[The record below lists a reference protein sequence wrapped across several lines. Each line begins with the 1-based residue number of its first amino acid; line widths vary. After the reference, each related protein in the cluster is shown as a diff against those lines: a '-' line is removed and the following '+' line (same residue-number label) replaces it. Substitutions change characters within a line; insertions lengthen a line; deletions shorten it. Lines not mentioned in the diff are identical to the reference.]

1 VGMRFSN
8 RPEFERSERQEI
20 YDLVERHGRVGYES
34 ARRELDMDREMF
46 GHHVAMLE
54 RDGAIER
61 TDGNELRVAFERS
74 AAEEYEAEGTTFVI
88 RQARQEDLTGLVGAI
103 RETTSA
109 APYAEAETV
118 ADVVESEDVLLRHNE
133 LATRVF
139 FVATVD
145 SDVVGWVH
153 VEGNELSK
161 LDHTAELTVGV
172 MGEYQGRGIGSHLLV
187 RGVGWAAANGYER
200 VYNSVPATNEAAI
213 EFLRDHDWA
222 VEATREDHY
231 KMKGD
236 YVDEVMLAVEV

>member
-1 VGMRFSN
+1 MRFRE
-8 RPEFERSERQEI
+8 RPEFERTERQEI
-20 YDLVERHGRVGYES
+20 YDLVERHGTVGYES

-54 RDGAIER
+54 RDGAVER
-61 TDGNELRVAFERS
+61 TEEKELRVAFERS
-74 AAEEYEAEGTTFVI
+74 AAEEYEVDGTMFVI
-88 RQARQEDLTGLVGAI
+88 RQAQQEDLTGLVGAI

-109 APYAEAETV
+109 APYAEAESV
-118 ADVVESEDVLLRHNE
+118 ADIVESEDVLLRHND

-145 SDVVGWVH
+145 SEVVGWVH

-172 MGEYQGRGIGSHLLV
+172 MEQYQGLGIGSHLLV

-213 EFLRDHDWA
+213 EFLRDHGWE
-222 VEATREDHY
+222 VEATRGGHY
-231 KMKGD
+231 KMDGE
-236 YVDEVMLAVEV
+236 YVDEVMLAVAV